1 MPGCSIHIH
10 FISPDMEEDLDG
22 SRKQISVQQ
31 GNSNSTSWLYADTIR
46 AVDEA
51 GSSSAAA
58 ATNDSVL
65 QPVIPP
71 ESTQKE
77 FCSAAGGTSYGDTA
91 PQMVNGMQQAASIPC
106 GQAAMQAYMTKSTD
120 KVPTLQLTFHKGLY
134 HDVMAG
140 PCCESASADLVFGA
154 NAGEHLPTLIDRGC
168 VRLELLLALRNVVT
182 LQKLEALT
190 QTCMLPEAECSQ
202 VWQSR
207 GRYMCDLLA

>member
-1 MPGCSIHIH
+1 MHALLAVTGGCLAGAQKELHQWPVFQALLDIMPGCSIHIH
-10 FISPDMEEDLDG
+10 FISPNMEEDMDG

-31 GNSNSTSWLYADTIR
+31 GNSNSTSWLYADTTR

-51 GSSSAAA
+51 GSSSSAA

-91 PQMVNGMQQAASIPC
+91 PQMVDKMQQAASIPC
-106 GQAAMQAYMTKSTD
+106 GQAAMQADMTKSTD

-154 NAGEHLPTLIDRGC
+154 NAGEHLPTLIDRVAYVWSC
-168 VRLELLLALRNVVT
+168 CWPCA
-182 LQKLEALT
+182 
-190 QTCMLPEAECSQ
+190 ML
-202 VWQSR
+202 
-207 GRYMCDLLA
+207 